1 LGSLVEE
8 LYKVKIENIFE
19 GPMDLLVHLI
29 KKNEVPINNIPIA
42 LITRQYMEYLE
53 WIKLMDLDNAG
64 DFILMASTLLQI
76 KSRTLLPV
84 HGENEEDEDPRLAIA
99 RPLMEYLRYK
109 SAAEL
114 LAERNLLGE
123 GAFVRKPC
131 EEDLPEPG
139 TDEIVKI
146 GLFELIDAF
155 QAILSRVSGQ
165 HQVDLTSDSISV
177 KDRISQIV
185 DLLEEK
191 GSVSFD
197 ELFSDLAPTRSD
209 VIITFLALLEMVKL
223 TLVRLTQHVQ
233 TGAIR
238 LFYL

>member
-1 LGSLVEE
+1 MAEE
-8 LYKVKIENIFE
+8 LYKVKIEHIFE

-29 KKNEVPINNIPIA
+29 KKNEVAINNIPIA
-42 LITRQYMEYLE
+42 LITRQYLEYLE

-64 DFILMASTLLQI
+64 DFILLASTLIQI
-76 KSRTLLPV
+76 KSRSLLPV
-84 HGENEEDEDPRLAIA
+84 PGQDEEEDDPRLAIS

-109 SAAEL
+109 SAAEQ
-114 LAERNLLGE
+114 LAERDLLGE
-123 GAFVRKPC
+123 GTFVHRPC
-131 EEDLPEPG
+131 KDDFPPPDAEEM
-139 TDEIVKI
+139 IKI

-191 GSVSFD
+191 GSITFD
-197 ELFSDLAPTRSD
+197 ELFADRARSKSE

-223 TLVRLTQHVQ
+223 TLVRLAQHVQ
-233 TGAIR
+233 TGTIR